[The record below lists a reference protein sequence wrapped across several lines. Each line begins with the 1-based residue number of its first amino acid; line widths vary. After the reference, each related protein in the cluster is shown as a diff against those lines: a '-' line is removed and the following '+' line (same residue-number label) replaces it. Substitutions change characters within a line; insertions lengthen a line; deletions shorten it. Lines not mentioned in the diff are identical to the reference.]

1 MWWFRKLGFC
11 CFLPAVPFMNEVSIL
26 PSTITTLCVQIAED
40 VGGIVLY
47 CILKELIIAL
57 VVLIEINDIFI
68 YIL

>member
-1 MWWFRKLGFC
+1 
-11 CFLPAVPFMNEVSIL
+11 MNEVSIL